1 MNQLLAETSAAAGEG
16 WRYAGWIALDL
27 RLLIF
32 VAAVSGLIAVGSAA
46 LWVRSGRVRDYASVF
61 FLTWL
66 VGLVVLTFIFNGI
79 ASHPVFVV
87 ERLFPFP

>member
-1 MNQLLAETSAAAGEG
+1 VSSPLLLGDASDG

-32 VAAVSGLIAVGSAA
+32 VGVVAALVAVGTSA
-46 LWVRSGRVRDYASVF
+46 LFVRSGRWRDHFSVF
-61 FLTWL
+61 FFSFPLALVLLTL
-66 VGLVVLTFIFNGI
+66 LFNGF
-79 ASHPVFVV
+79 ASHPVVVV

>member
-1 MNQLLAETSAAAGEG
+1 MIAPTLLADASEG

-32 VAAVSGLIAVGSAA
+32 VGVVAA
-46 LWVRSGRVRDYASVF
+46 LVGVGTAALFVRSGRWRDHLSVF
-61 FLTWL
+61 FLVFL
-66 VGLVVLTFIFNGI
+66 LGLFLLTMLFNGL
-79 ASHPVFVV
+79 ASHPVLVV

>member
-1 MNQLLAETSAAAGEG
+1 MSLTHALGDASEG

-32 VAAVSGLIAVGSAA
+32 VGVVAALIAVGTSA
-46 LWVRSGRVRDYASVF
+46 LFVRSGRWRDHLSVF
-61 FLTWL
+61 FLAFLTA
-66 VGLVVLTFIFNGI
+66 LVVLTLIFNGL
-79 ASHPVFVV
+79 ASHPVLVV